1 MSEPTVTA
9 APGRRP
15 EWLSALGPYLGL
27 ALVVALFSMLLWQRG
42 ELHTFW
48 RLDTLQL
55 VAVHAAIMAAVAVGM
70 TLIMISGGIDLSVGY
85 VVSLATVTAV
95 LAYRAADAG
104 SWPTVWASA
113 AAIAAGVLTGAA
125 AGLCNGLVIARLR
138 VVPFVA
144 TLGMLGVARGLAQ
157 YLSAGQPVSFP
168 EAVRR
173 PGWVRWFSLVQPEP
187 EWLLIGP
194 AAWSVLLL
202 ALAAAVLLRYTVLGR
217 YCFALGSSEAA
228 ARLCGIPVGR
238 TKVLIYTLA
247 GAVTGWAGVLQ
258 LSRSGS
264 GFYNVAAGLEV
275 EVIAAVVI
283 GGGSLTGGEGSI
295 GGTLAGAILLAVLYN
310 GCSKLHLPNE
320 FRFIVIGGI
329 IVVVAALNQW
339 RQGRPQ

>member
-1 MSEPTVTA
+1 VNQIA
-9 APGRRP
+9 DKPGRRFD
-15 EWLSALGPYLGL
+15 WLSALGPYLGL
-27 ALVVALFSMLLWQRG
+27 MLVVAFFSAALWYRG
-42 ELHTFW
+42 ELPTFW
-48 RLDTLQL
+48 NLGTLQL

-85 VVSLATVTAV
+85 VVSLVTVTTV
-95 LAYRAADAG
+95 LAFNAAYAIPWLAG
-104 SWPTVWASA
+104 WASVC
-113 AAIAAGVLTGAA
+113 AIAAGVGTGAA
-125 AGLCNGLVIARLR
+125 AGLCNGLVITQLR

-157 YLSAGQPVSFP
+157 YLSGGQPVAFP
-168 EAVRR
+168 EAIRR

-194 AAWSVLLL
+194 AAWSVVLLVL
-202 ALAAAVLLRYTVLGR
+202 AGTVLLRYTVLGR

-228 ARLCGIPVGR
+228 ARLCGIPVER
-238 TKVLIYTLA
+238 TKILIYTLA
-247 GAVTGWAGVLQ
+247 GAVTGWAGIIQ
-258 LSRSGS
+258 LARSGH

-283 GGGSLTGGEGSI
+283 GGGSLTGGEGSVA
-295 GGTLAGAILLAVLYN
+295 GTLAGALLLAVLYN

-339 RQGRPQ
+339 RQGRAR